1 MVNYKFRTIMRIV
14 WRSLAIA
21 FLYFLVSGCAP
32 QDTVIE
38 EESFTIIML
47 PDTQNMVHFQRQ
59 KTEGF
64 AIDSSDIFA
73 DQMQY
78 IADNAVANGG
88 DVVFVA
94 AVGDVWQHVSGG
106 SDPGHLARGVK
117 PEPDTIHRV
126 VNREGTLNHEIPAA
140 KEGYT
145 TVSDAGIPFGVA
157 PGNHDYDAWWQV
169 AGSEPGA
176 NGRYPAHYGGLNNF
190 RMVFGSD
197 GQFFKDKDWY
207 VDSFRGGANS
217 AQVFSGGGFQFLHLA
232 LEMHSG
238 PEVFAWAESV
248 VADHPG
254 LPTIVSTHDYMD
266 THGERDYRGL
276 ELASVDPEYHNRR
289 ADLWEKFVRTTDQI
303 FMVLCGHKG
312 GQAHRIDNNDY
323 GHAVYQVLADYQDRG
338 QAGLDAGQPV
348 ERDGGISGIGD
359 GWLREMVFH
368 INDDRPRIDIKT
380 YSTHYGVYSS
390 ELSTYAE
397 WYKADE
403 QPDMTDEQFLDADEF
418 TIELSD
424 FHERFERIQ

>member
-1 MVNYKFRTIMRIV
+1 LDFCKLRIQFRLV
-14 WRSLAIA
+14 VQSLCLA
-21 FLYFLVSGCAP
+21 LLSLLVLGCAHKN
-32 QDTVIE
+32 TGIE
-38 EESFTIIML
+38 EESFTIVML

-59 KTEGF
+59 KAEGF
-64 AIDSSDIFA
+64 AIDSSEIFA
-73 DQMQY
+73 KHMQY
-78 IADNAVANGG
+78 IADNAVSNGG

-94 AVGDVWQHVSGG
+94 SVGDVWQHGTSN
-106 SDPGHLARGVK
+106 SDPGHVARGVW
-117 PEPDTIHRV
+117 PEPDIVHRN
-126 VNREGTLNHEIPAA
+126 VNRDGTLNIEIPAA
-140 KEGYT
+140 KEGFT
-145 TVSDAGIPFGVA
+145 TLSNAGIPFGVA

-169 AGSEPGA
+169 AGSELGA
-176 NGRYPAHYGGLNNF
+176 NGRYAAHIGGLDNF

-197 GQFFKDKDWY
+197 SQFFKDKDWY
-207 VDSFRGGANS
+207 VASFRGGANS
-217 AQVFSGGGFQFLHLA
+217 AQIFSGGGFRFLHLA

-254 LPTIVSTHDYMD
+254 LPTIVTTHDYMD
-266 THGERDYRGL
+266 ARGEREYPGMDL
-276 ELASVDPEYHNRR
+276 VSVDPEYHNST

-312 GQAHRIDNNDY
+312 GQALRIDNNDY
-323 GHAVYQVLADYQDRG
+323 GHAVYQILADYQDRG
-338 QAGLDAGQPV
+338 QAGLDAGQPL

-368 INDDRPRIDIKT
+368 ISDDKPRIDIKT
-380 YSTHYGVYSS
+380 YSTHYGVHSS

-424 FHERFERIQ
+424 FHERFEQIQ